1 MNVATKDSQARLS
14 PPPWLRWAGF
24 LLLAA
29 YLIFNHGCHGNEDNE
44 LFAMLRAAVGK

>member
-1 MNVATKDSQARLS
+1 MTSTKASKAHIY

-29 YLIFNHGCHGNEDNE
+29 YLLFNHGCHGGQDNE
-44 LFAMLRAAVGK
+44 LFAVLRACGGK